1 MTDDARGFFADST
14 EAALDAIEHNVELHA
29 AATEA
34 LLDAF
39 DADGDSDGEAEY
51 EDAVEGYA
59 RMYETWM
66 NASTDALERYE
77 SAFAGED
84 VGVEDFREIWLE
96 AANEAFKDVMTTSA
110 FAAATG
116 ETVGTA
122 LDIKEEMDESAN
134 RTLGEMGFATSR
146 DVEEI
151 GERLVEL
158 ERRQH
163 AVENKLD
170 EILQRV

>member
-1 MTDDARGFFADST
+1 MTDDAHGFFADST

-29 AATEA
+29 AATES
-34 LLDAF
+34 LLKAF
-39 DADGDSDGEAEY
+39 EGDGESEY
-51 EDAVEGYA
+51 ESAIKGYS

-66 NASTDALERYE
+66 NASADALERYE
-77 SAFAGED
+77 NAFAGED
-84 VGVEDFREIWLE
+84 VGIEEFREIWLE
-96 AANEAFKDVMTTSA
+96 AANEAFKDIMTTSA

-116 ETVGTA
+116 ETVGAA

-134 RTLGEMGFATSR
+134 RTLGEMGFATTR
-146 DVEEI
+146 DVEEV

-163 AVENKLD
+163 AVEKKLD
-170 EILQRV
+170 ELLQRV

>member
-1 MTDDARGFFADST
+1 MTDDAPEFFADST

-39 DADGDSDGEAEY
+39 DAEEGSEY
-51 EDAVEGYA
+51 EDIVEGYA

-66 NASTDALERYE
+66 DASADSLKSYENAV
-77 SAFAGED
+77 AGDE
-84 VGVEDFREIWLE
+84 VGVKEFREIWLE

-116 ETVGTA
+116 ETVGAA

-134 RTLGEMGFATSR
+134 RTLGEMGFATTR

-163 AVENKLD
+163 AVEEKLD
-170 EILQRV
+170 ELLERV